1 MDRRYSWGN
10 DRDLILDANRI
21 VKYGGKPK
29 WCQHCEFNN
38 SFVTIGGSG
47 ATLGMVIFIAFFAK
61 SAQLSA
67 LGKAAIV
74 PSFFNINEP
83 ILFGMP
89 VVYNPYTAIP
99 FFLAPMASMSVAYF
113 GINLGFVNP
122 PIAQVAWPTP
132 IGLSGFIG
140 SGGDWRAF
148 VLAIICA
155 VVAFLIWFPFIK
167 MYDGKLYKDEQAN
180 ATKA

>member
-1 MDRRYSWGN
+1 
-10 DRDLILDANRI
+10 
-21 VKYGGKPK
+21 
-29 WCQHCEFNN
+29 
-38 SFVTIGGSG
+38 
-47 ATLGMVIFIAFFAK
+47 
-61 SAQLSA
+61 
-67 LGKAAIV
+67 
-74 PSFFNINEP
+74 
-83 ILFGMP
+83 
-89 VVYNPYTAIP
+89 
-99 FFLAPMASMSVAYF
+99 MASMSVAYF